1 MLDLNDLRLFVQVAD
16 HGGFAAAGRAL
27 AMPKSTLAKRIGDF
41 ETRLGL
47 RLFQRHARQ
56 FALTEIGRELYERAQ
71 AMLVEAETA
80 EALIQG
86 RLHEP
91 AGLVRFTAS
100 VLEAQTL
107 LTDLLPEFAV
117 AHPKV
122 FLELD
127 ATDRLVDVI
136 EDGFDLAL
144 RTHYGPLPDSSQVQ
158 RRLGVSFNHLV
169 CAPSYLEGRP
179 RPNSPAELGGHL
191 GIWFALKTKAL
202 PWRFYDDQGRSF
214 EDAAAMPCW
223 RFVSND
229 PATLLNA
236 AIAGLGIASLP
247 ARMCAGALASGQLV
261 RLLEGW
267 HPGGPTLTLLTPHRR
282 GQLPAVRA
290 LSDFLAARLTPLLAK
305 THVS

>member
-16 HGGFAAAGRAL
+16 QGGFAAAGRVL
-27 AMPKSTLAKRIGDF
+27 DMPRSTLAKRIGDF
-41 ETRLGL
+41 EAQIGL
-47 RLFQRHARQ
+47 RLFQRDARR
-56 FALTEIGRELYERAQ
+56 FTLSEIGRELYERAQ

-107 LTDLLPEFAV
+107 LADLLPEFAA

-122 FLELD
+122 FLQLD

-144 RTHYGPLPDSSQVQ
+144 RTHYGPLPNSSLVQ

-169 CAPSYLEGRP
+169 CAPSYLKGRP

-202 PWRFYDDQGRSF
+202 PWRFFDAKGRPF
-214 EDAAAMPCW
+214 ESDAAMPCW

-247 ARMCAGALASGQLV
+247 ASMCAQALAAGKLV
-261 RLLEGW
+261 RLLDGW
-267 HPGGPTLTLLTPHRR
+267 SPGGPTLTLLTPHRR
-282 GQLPAVRA
+282 GQLPSVRA
-290 LSDFLAARLTPLLAK
+290 LSNFLADRLTPLLAK
-305 THVS
+305 THNP